1 VITTRESNGP
11 LSGENPP
18 TVGVPG
24 TVNAVLLVAVPPGPV
39 TLIGPVVAP
48 FGTVAVILVSES
60 TVKLADV
67 RLNFTEV
74 APVKFV
80 PLIVT
85 EMPGAPLVGE
95 NDEMVGAGG
104 DVLTVKSVALVAVPD
119 GVVTEIGPD
128 WAPFGTVAVI
138 FVSEFTVKVV
148 ADLFLNLTSVASVK
162 FVPLIVTTVPTGPK
176 VGENEVIV
184 GAPAILKF
192 IELVAVPLGVVTL
205 MGPVVAPDGTVAVIF
220 SDEFTV
226 KLAPTPLNVTD
237 VTPSKFVPLIVTA
250 APGNPEVGENEV
262 IVGAAVAVTTKLVV
276 LRAVPS
282 GVVTEILPV
291 WAMAGTVAVI
301 FVSEFTMKVVA
312 DLFLNLTSVAP
323 VKFVPSIVT
332 SVSTGPLCGENDV
345 IVGAAANATS
355 TRSPA
360 DSRTASTGIE
370 ASRRTKDLRAPAM
383 PHPPSERAPER
394 SASRP

>member
-11 LSGENPP
+11 LLGENPP

-24 TVNAVLLVAVPPGPV
+24 TVNAALLVAVPPGPV

-48 FGTVAVILVSES
+48 FGTVAVIFVSES
-60 TVKLADV
+60 TVKPADV

-80 PLIVT
+80 PLMVT
-85 EMPGAPLVGE
+85 EVPGAPLVGE
-95 NDEMVGAGG
+95 NDETVGAGG
-104 DVLTVKSVALVAVPD
+104 DVLTEKAVALVAVPD

-138 FVSEFTVKVV
+138 FVSEFTVKFV
-148 ADLFLNLTSVASVK
+148 ADLFLNLTSVAPVK

-176 VGENEVIV
+176 VGENDVIV

-205 MGPVVAPDGTVAVIF
+205 MGPVVAPDGTVAVIL
-220 SDEFTV
+220 SAEFTV
-226 KLAPTPLNVTD
+226 KLAPTPLNVSD
-237 VTPSKFVPLIVTA
+237 VAPSKFVPLIVTA

-262 IVGAAVAVTTKLVV
+262 IVGAAVAVTTKLVA

-301 FVSEFTMKVVA
+301 LPSESTVKDAVR
-312 DLFLNLTSVAP
+312 FLNLTSVAP
-323 VKFVPSIVT
+323 VKFVPLIVT
-332 SVSTGPLCGENDV
+332 AVPTGPLCGENDV

-360 DSRTASTGIE
+360 DSRTASAGIE
-370 ASRRTKDLRAPAM
+370 AIRRTKDLCAAAM
-383 PHPPSERAPER
+383 PHPPSERAPQR

>member
-1 VITTRESNGP
+1 MITTRESNGP

-39 TLIGPVVAP
+39 TLIVPVVAP
-48 FGTVAVILVSES
+48 FGTVALIFVSES

-85 EMPGAPLVGE
+85 EIPGAPLVGE
-95 NDEMVGAGG
+95 NDVMVGAGG

-119 GVVTEIGPD
+119 GVVTEIAPD
-128 WAPFGTVAVI
+128 CAPLGTVAVI
-138 FVSEFTVKVV
+138 FVSEFTVKAV
-148 ADLFLNLTSVASVK
+148 ADLFLNLTSVAPVK
-162 FVPLIVTTVPTGPK
+162 LVPLIVTTVPTGPK
-176 VGENEVIV
+176 VGENDVIV
-184 GAPAILKF
+184 GAPVILKF
-192 IELVAVPLGVVTL
+192 VELVALPLGVVTL

-237 VTPSKFVPLIVTA
+237 VAPSKFVPLIVTA
-250 APGNPEVGENEV
+250 APGNPEVGENVV
-262 IVGAAVAVTTKLVV
+262 IVGAAVAVTTKLVA

-301 FVSEFTMKVVA
+301 LTSESTVKDAVQ
-312 DLFLNLTSVAP
+312 FLNFNCVAP
-323 VKFVPSIVT
+323 VKFVPLIVT
-332 SVSTGPLCGENDV
+332 AVPTGPLCGENDV

-370 ASRRTKDLRAPAM
+370 ASRRTKDLRAAAM